1 MTAKRTRSGATGLGR
16 VAGLGAQFVIAIL
29 LFLAIGQWL
38 DGKLGT
44 EPLFLYIG
52 VFTGAG
58 AAFFSMYRGLMA
70 EQRRAE
76 REQADSESKQ
86 P

>member
-1 MTAKRTRSGATGLGR
+1 MTAKRTRSGASGLGR

-44 EPLFLYIG
+44 EPLVLYIG

-58 AAFFSMYRGLMA
+58 AACCSMYRGLMA